1 MNSQN
6 VPEGGCSFH
15 RVLASFIL
23 QLGLDALWPRVP
35 FIGRILLWVL
45 WQHISL
51 TAFLV
56 KCRGLVCATVAAEDK
71 GEAFKIKLYFWE
83 GINSLICLSN
93 SPRGFSQFPHYFYWT
108 CLWSPGQQLY
118 NKLYHWLKPPSY
130 THKYTCFFI
139 FFSLHYKCIEDLH
152 FLQTENY

>member
-15 RVLASFIL
+15 RVLMSFIL

-93 SPRGFSQFPHYFYWT
+93 SPRD
-108 CLWSPGQQLY
+108 
-118 NKLYHWLKPPSY
+118 
-130 THKYTCFFI
+130 
-139 FFSLHYKCIEDLH
+139 FFSVPAVLLLNMFVESRATAIQQTLSLTKASILH
-152 FLQTENY
+152 T